1 MSTAPTGLLRKAPLS
16 QERNGAGRAATP
28 GAKRDNVPKIDRQG
42 SSREARQ
49 LAAAILEVLAGV
61 RSPAAAAQLLGISLP
76 RYYAMELRALQG
88 MLSSC
93 EVRPKGRI
101 RSPASELAA
110 LQREC
115 ERLRRDCARQQA
127 LVRAAQRTIGLTPPP
142 AAAAKP
148 DRSGKKRR
156 QRKPTVR
163 ALKAAQV
170 LKEPTPAPSL
180 ETTSAASPS

>member
-1 MSTAPTGLLRKAPLS
+1 MNTAPTGMLRKTLPS
-16 QERNGAGRAATP
+16 QERNWTRPAARP
-28 GAKRDNVPKIDRQG
+28 GAKRPGTPKIDVQG

-76 RYYAMELRALQG
+76 RYYAREMRALQG
-88 MLSSC
+88 LLASC
-93 EVRPKGRI
+93 EARPKGRS

-110 LQREC
+110 VQREC

-127 LVRAAQRTIGLTPPP
+127 LVRAAQRTIGLTAPP
-142 AAAAKP
+142 AVATKP

-170 LKEPTPAPSL
+170 LKEPTPAPSV
-180 ETTSAASPS
+180 ESTSAATPS